1 MIDPARAAT
10 VVTAAGFS
18 SRMGALKPLLD
29 WNGVPLI
36 RHQVDCLHAFGQVI
50 VVVGHE
56 AERVMQA
63 IPARENVRVVIHPGY
78 AEGRASSLRAG
89 FQALVGD
96 PEAVLVVGVDQ
107 PIDPVALDVL
117 WAGMTPETEV
127 ALPVAAARRGH
138 PVIFG
143 GRLLPE
149 LREVNE
155 PEQGLRGVVKR
166 HRVQEVRVPGSHW
179 NLNRPE
185 AYALARMGQLEAL
198 FLRLND
204 YPVHTT
210 RRSATQFARTLR
222 EALLRHPGDFVA
234 GEDLFLVALRME
246 AQGNAWL
253 HLGARS
259 HDVLFRDLN
268 AAWERLSSNLE
279 GFHVEAWLGD
289 EIQVEAFE
297 ALGFRLA
304 RRMHR
309 YRLDQATS
317 HPPHPGLR
325 PRRDEDFPA
334 LMELQRLTNEDAEPL
349 TEQAYREVLETYH
362 HTEVLEAD
370 GRVLGCFHAKC
381 SGELGLLEGLAVHP
395 DAQGRGHGRA
405 LLERALT
412 WLVARGAKSVELLV
426 LSEATPART
435 LYERMGFRSV
445 GEHYWVERPVRVAT
459 TTA

>member
-1 MIDPARAAT
+1 MIDPARAAA

-56 AERVMQA
+56 ADRVSQA
-63 IPARENVRVVIHPGY
+63 IPQRENVRVVTHAGF

-89 FQALVGD
+89 FRALSSE

-117 WAGMTPETEV
+117 WAGVTPETEI

-138 PVIFG
+138 PVIFS
-143 GRLLPE
+143 GRLLSE
-149 LREVNE
+149 LKAINE
-155 PEQGLRGVVKR
+155 QEQGLRGVVRR

-198 FLRLND
+198 FLRLDD

-234 GEDLFLVALRME
+234 GDDLFLVALRME

-259 HDVLFRDLN
+259 HDVLFRDLP
-268 AAWERLSSNLE
+268 AAWDRLAGNLE
-279 GFHVEAWLGD
+279 GYRVEAWLGD
-289 EIQVEAFE
+289 ALQAEAFE
-297 ALGFRLA
+297 SLGFRIA

-309 YRLDQATS
+309 YRLSHATS

-334 LMELQRLTNEDAEPL
+334 LMELQRLTNEDSEPL
-349 TEQAYREVLETYH
+349 TEKAYREVMETYH

-370 GRVLGCFHAKC
+370 GKVLGCFHVKR

-395 DAQGRGHGRA
+395 DAQGRGYGRA
-405 LLERALT
+405 LLERALS
-412 WLVARGAKSVELLV
+412 WLAAEGAQAVELLV

-435 LYERMGFRSV
+435 LYERSGFRSV
-445 GEHYWVERPVRVAT
+445 GEQYWVERPVRVAT